1 MATPVSPLAQV
12 WTDVLMG
19 KYREDGSILNE
30 FTSFD
35 HLVKFNSIN
44 MSEVGADPEVVMNAQ
59 TYPLTLSQRSDKG
72 VQISLNTFDTK
83 PTLVTNVEELET
95 NYDKAASILKQHS
108 DSIVNKMI
116 KSALYNIAPSSHS
129 SKTPVLSTTGQVN
142 SDSNKKMTYA
152 DILRMRTAFNKLN
165 IPQEGRVMVLC
176 PIHEEDLL
184 AEDADRYNQMMITG
198 QVAGFKVYVSNSNP
212 YYSTSGAK
220 SDYEVTNTQPAS
232 IFFAKGEVMRAIGDI
247 ACKPEERWADYR
259 GYAIGAQ
266 ARFAALPIRDLGIG
280 AIWSKNN

>member
-44 MSEVGADPEVVMNAQ
+44 MSEVGADPEVVENAQ

-72 VQISLNTFDTK
+72 YQIALNTFDTK
-83 PTLVTNVEELET
+83 PTLVTNVEEIET
-95 NYDKAASILKQHS
+95 NYDKAASVLKQHS
-108 DSIVNKMI
+108 DSLVDRMI

-129 SKTPVLSTTGQVN
+129 ANTPVLSTTGTAN

-165 IPQEGRVMVLC
+165 IPQGDRVMILC
-176 PIHEEDLL
+176 PIHEEELL
-184 AEDADRYNQMMITG
+184 AEDAERYNQMMTTG

-212 YYSTSGAK
+212 YYSTSGSK
-220 SDYEVTNTQPAS
+220 SNYGVTNTQPAS
-232 IFFAKGEVMRAIGDI
+232 IFFSKSEVMRAIGDI
-247 ACKPEERWADYR
+247 NCKAEERWADFR

-266 ARFAALPIRDLGIG
+266 VRFAALPIRDLGIG